1 MAVASAG
8 ARPWAASY
16 IVVDKHGTSH
26 GGDAYCFVFQSHFFD
41 NFGYEFMN
49 YAVTASRAVVHGIIV
64 HQSRFLGNQILGLYN
79 IFFCHNHFSYLLVNR
94 MKNSINLT
102 NIAAPQT

>member
-1 MAVASAG
+1 MKYYITPIAKL
-8 ARPWAASY
+8 ARY
-16 IVVDKHGTSH
+16 NIKII
-26 GGDAYCFVFQSHFFD
+26 
-41 NFGYEFMN
+41 FGNKFM
-49 YAVTASRAVVHGIIV
+49 YYSVTATRTVVHGIIV
-64 HQSRFLGNQILGLYN
+64 HQSRFLGNQVLGFDN